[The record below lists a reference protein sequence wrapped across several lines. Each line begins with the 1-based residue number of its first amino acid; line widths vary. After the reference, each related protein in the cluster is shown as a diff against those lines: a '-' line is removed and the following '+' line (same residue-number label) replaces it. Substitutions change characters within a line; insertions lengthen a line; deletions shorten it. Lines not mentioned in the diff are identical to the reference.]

1 MEAVADVCPFPITAA
16 ARSEVFSRAGAS
28 HGAGVSVLSS
38 FATACAEVTDPEVS
52 GEAML
57 PARLAIALNRALPVD
72 AAAIGVLDDLRVPL
86 GASSPEADLAER
98 LQITLGD
105 GPCLAAFGLGYPVTG
120 TQEQIAQAW
129 PIYFDR
135 LVSETPFRSVASLPL
150 QTPTYRLGAVDL
162 YWISP
167 DGVTT
172 LPMATALELADEV
185 AAVLLA
191 APQVLT
197 LDAVIAPA
205 WVMARAAQRRM
216 QVWQAVGMLN
226 AGRGLSNRDAI
237 AVLRGYA
244 YAHDTTLDDLAGDL
258 VLGLVELDDVAP

>member
-1 MEAVADVCPFPITAA
+1 M
-16 ARSEVFSRAGAS
+16 
-28 HGAGVSVLSS
+28 SVLSN

-52 GEAML
+52 GAAML
-57 PARLAIALNRALPVD
+57 PVRLAIALTRALPVD
-72 AAAIGVLDDLRVPL
+72 AAAIGGLGLDDLRVPL
-86 GASSPEADLAER
+86 GASSPDAELAER
-98 LQITLGD
+98 LEVTLGD
-105 GPCLAAFGLGYPVTG
+105 GPCLAAFGLGYPVAA
-120 TQEQIAQAW
+120 TQQQIAQAW

-150 QTPTYRLGAVDL
+150 QTPTDRLGAVDL
-162 YWISP
+162 YWTSP

-205 WVMARAAQRRM
+205 WVMATAAQRRM
-216 QVWQAVGMLN
+216 HVWQAVGMLN
-226 AGRGLSNRDAI
+226 AARALSNRDAI
-237 AVLRGYA
+237 AVLRAYA
-244 YAHDTTLDDLAGDL
+244 YAHDTTLDDLAEDL
-258 VLGLVELDDVAP
+258 IFRRLTTGDVAP